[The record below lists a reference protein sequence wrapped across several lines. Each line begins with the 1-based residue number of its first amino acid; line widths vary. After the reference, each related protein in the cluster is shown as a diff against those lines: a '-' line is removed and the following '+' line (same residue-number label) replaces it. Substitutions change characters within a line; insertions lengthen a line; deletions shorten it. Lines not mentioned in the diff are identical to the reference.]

1 MNTEKLNLFIVDDNK
16 LTVSSLRNYLNKKF
30 GNDLNISTF
39 YSGESVLKNVNENTN
54 LVILDYFL
62 GDSTGNTVLNSIK
75 KINPKT
81 EVIMLSKNEDVE
93 VAIQAYRKGASKYI
107 VKDGSAMRKI
117 STYIYDILTYPI
129 RYMVR
134 EWGFSK
140 YFAIFIMTFI
150 TLGIITVV
158 ALNLMPNGF
167 RLNPKG

>member
-16 LTVSSLRNYLNKKF
+16 LTVSSMRNFLSKRF

-54 LVILDYFL
+54 MVILDYFL
-62 GDSTGNTVLNSIK
+62 GDANGNNILKSIK

-81 EVIMLSKNEDVE
+81 QVIMLSKNEDVE
-93 VAIQAYRKGASKYI
+93 IAIQAYRRGASTFI
-107 VKDGSAMRKI
+107 VKDGDSIRKI
-117 STYIYDILTYPI
+117 SNIIYDILTYPI

-150 TLGIITVV
+150 TLGIISYV
-158 ALNLMPNGF
+158 ALTLMRDFKLEPH
-167 RLNPKG
+167 